1 MATPFPGH
9 QADKRLI
16 VIKQPIGVT
25 AAITPW
31 NFPAAMITRKAGPAL
46 AAGCTMV
53 LKPAVRRRSLR
64 WRWQNWRFARA
75 FRLACLT

>member
-1 MATPFPGH
+1 MALP
-9 QADKRLI
+9 
-16 VIKQPIGVT
+16 

-53 LKPAVRRRSLR
+53 AENPPVRRRSLR
-64 WRWQNWRFARA
+64 WRWRSWRFARA
-75 FRLACLT
+75 FRLGYLTWSPVRRAQSVTN